1 MSKLMFK
8 RLRILL
14 IIMVCF
20 FVVLGARLA
29 YLQVYQHEYY
39 MFRAEE
45 NRLTKMPIPASR
57 GKVFDQ
63 QEKELISN
71 RPGFGIFLVELEED
85 YDRETLKFLSEQ
97 LELDT
102 EEIKRKI
109 HENRYTRYRPVHLKN
124 VDYET
129 MAKIAEHQWKLQGVN
144 IEVQP
149 LRHYPFNEV
158 GAHIMGFLSKAPPS
172 DSSKEQWKNDGY
184 DYRQG
189 DLIGQGGL
197 EKAWESTLRGEDGE
211 QLIETNVLGQA
222 INYLDRR
229 EPVPGDNLY
238 LTLDIEMQRIAMESL
253 ENQIKKLQNDGN
265 RYAQRG
271 TAVVID
277 TQTGGILALASYPS
291 YDPNTVKED
300 YKDLQKDP
308 RHPMVNFA
316 LSGTY
321 PIGSSY
327 KMVTGA
333 AALETG
339 SISERTV
346 YNCAGT
352 YSAVGDTRS
361 CLGVH
366 GNLNI
371 YRALAVSCN
380 IFFYRAGLQTGIDNL
395 AYYTR
400 EMGLGKQTGLQDIT
414 GEVSGVVASRE
425 YKEERHGER
434 WYQAET
440 MSAAIGQTFH
450 RFTPLQLAVYTS
462 IIANAGKHYRP
473 FLVEKV
479 ETHEGEIIK
488 EVEPEIVNHAD
499 FSQRTFRII
508 QEGMRQATAPERFA
522 GREFRD
528 FPIEI
533 AGKTGTAQVA
543 RRGSGIPPHG
553 VFVSYAPYDDPEI
566 AVAVLLEHGES
577 GASGSS
583 PVAREIKDY
592 YFREELGDNSGD

>member
-14 IIMVCF
+14 LIMVCV

-45 NRLTKMPIPASR
+45 NRLTKLPIPASR

-63 QEKELISN
+63 QEKEIISN
-71 RPGFGIFLVELEED
+71 RPGFGVFLVELEED
-85 YDRETLKFLSEQ
+85 YERETLEFLSEE
-97 LELDT
+97 LDLDT

-149 LRHYPFNEV
+149 LRHYPFEEL
-158 GAHIMGFLSKAPPS
+158 GAHIMGFLSQAPPS
-172 DSSKEQWKNDGY
+172 ESSKEQWEEEGY
-184 DYRQG
+184 EYRRG

-197 EKAWESTLRGEDGE
+197 EKEWETSLRGKDGE

-238 LTLDIEMQRIAMESL
+238 LTLDIEMQRVAMESL
-253 ENQIKKLQNDGN
+253 ENQIEELQDDGN
-265 RYAQRG
+265 KHAQRG
-271 TAVVID
+271 TAVVLD
-277 TQTGGILALASYPS
+277 TQTGGILAMASYPS
-291 YDPNTVKED
+291 YDINTVKED
-300 YKDLQKDP
+300 YEDLQEDP

-316 LSGTY
+316 LNGTY

-339 SISERTV
+339 NITERTV
-346 YNCAGT
+346 FNCRGT
-352 YSAVGDTRS
+352 YSAVGDTKS

-366 GNLNI
+366 GNSDI

-380 IFFYRAGLQTGIDNL
+380 IYFYKAGLRTGIDNL

-400 EMGLGKQTGLQDIT
+400 EMGLGKSTGLQDIT
-414 GEVSGVVASRE
+414 GETSGVVASRE
-425 YKEERHGER
+425 YKEETHGER

-450 RFTPLQLAVYTS
+450 RFTPLQIAVYTS
-462 IIANAGKHYRP
+462 IIANAGEHYRP

-479 ETHEGEIIK
+479 ENHEGEIIK
-488 EVEPEIVNHAD
+488 EAEPEIIHNAD
-499 FSQRTFRII
+499 VSRSNFRVI
-508 QEGMRQATAPERFA
+508 QEGMRQATAPDRFA

-543 RRGSGIPPHG
+543 GEGSDIPPHG
-553 VFVSYAPYDDPEI
+553 VFVNYAPYEDPEI

-577 GASGSS
+577 GASGAS
-583 PVAREIKDY
+583 PVAREIMDY
-592 YFREELGDNSGD
+592 YFREELEENSGD